1 MLQMAKVTVEVARV
15 FVAVLELGAVP
26 PSMLLTTL
34 EALGKPVPEPL
45 TLVTYMFLHGGWLHI
60 IFNMA
65 FLWVFAD
72 NIEDAFGHF
81 GFALFYLLCGI
92 AGGLVHAIMQPA
104 SQIPVIGASG
114 AVSGVLGAYLLL
126 FPKARLWVFF
136 YLPIPFRIPAV
147 IVLGIWFATQI
158 MGVFTP
164 AEDGQLVAWWAH
176 IGGFATGLI
185 LTMLLRSRLLVKT

>member
-1 MLQMAKVTVEVARV
+1 
-15 FVAVLELGAVP
+15 
-26 PSMLLTTL
+26 
-34 EALGKPVPEPL
+34 
-45 TLVTYMFLHGGWLHI
+45 
-60 IFNMA
+60 MA